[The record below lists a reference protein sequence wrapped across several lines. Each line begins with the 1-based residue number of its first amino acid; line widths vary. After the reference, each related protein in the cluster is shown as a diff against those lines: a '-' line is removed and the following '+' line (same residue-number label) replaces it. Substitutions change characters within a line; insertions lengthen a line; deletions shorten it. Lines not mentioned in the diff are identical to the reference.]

1 MAERSIIDQLDD
13 AVTALLEQR
22 EPVVSETDREL
33 TELVAVARELRGLPS
48 EQFRAALKEQLGG
61 KNDMSTAAKQIE
73 AIPQAATSLSP
84 YITYRDAAAAIDF
97 YKRAFGATELMR
109 LAEPSGKVGHAELQ
123 IGEVILQVADEYPD
137 YGMLSAET
145 LGGSPIKMHLYVPNV
160 DQFVER
166 AVAEGASLSR
176 PVEDHFYGDRGGQI
190 KDPFGY
196 TWIVATHQHDVSV
209 ADMQKSF
216 DEWHQAEHEQPKK
229 FKREGYHAVTPY
241 LIVKPADK
249 LVDFVKHAFGAVES
263 MRATGSAG
271 GLHCEVK
278 IGDSMVMIGGGPTFD
293 TRPTAIH
300 LYVSD
305 VDEVYARAMAAGATS
320 LGEPSDQEYG
330 ERIAAVKDIGG
341 NEWYIAKR
349 FDSTPIQDL
358 HTVTV
363 YFHPVGA
370 PKFIDFVEKA
380 FGAQVLER
388 HQSNEGFV
396 YHSKVRIGDSIIEL
410 GEAHDQ
416 WQPMRSAIY
425 LYVEDV
431 DATYKQALSAGATSA
446 LEPTDQPYGDRSA
459 WVNDEFGNI
468 WYLSSWTGGSSA

>member
-13 AVTALLEQR
+13 AVTALLQQR
-22 EPVVSETDREL
+22 EPVVSEADREL

-48 EQFRAALKEQLGG
+48 EQFRAALKETLGG

-73 AIPQAATSLSP
+73 SIPQAATSLIP
-84 YITYRDAAAAIDF
+84 YLCYRDAAVAIDF

-109 LAEPSGKVGHAELQ
+109 LAEPGGKIGHAELK
-123 IGEVILQVADEYPD
+123 IGEVLFMISDEYPD
-137 YGMLSAET
+137 YDAISAET
-145 LGGSPIKMHLYVPNV
+145 LGGSPIKLHLYVPDV
-160 DQFVER
+160 DQFAQR
-166 AVAEGASLSR
+166 AVAEGAIVSR
-176 PVEDHFYGDRGGQI
+176 PIEDQSYGDRAGQL

-196 TWIVATHQHDVSV
+196 TWMVATHKQDVSITN
-209 ADMQKSF
+209 MQKGF
-216 DEWHQAEHEQPKK
+216 DDYLAEREQPKK

-241 LIVKPADK
+241 LIVKPAVE
-249 LVDFVKHAFGAVES
+249 LVDFVKQAFGAVES
-263 MRATGSAG
+263 FRTTGSAG

-293 TRPTAIH
+293 TRPTAMH

-305 VDEVYARAMAAGATS
+305 VDDVYARAIAVGATS
-320 LGEPSDQEYG
+320 LLEPSDQEYS
-330 ERIAAVKDIGG
+330 ERFAVVKDIGG
-341 NEWYIAKR
+341 NEWYIEKR
-349 FDSTPIQDL
+349 LDPTPVQDL
-358 HTVTV
+358 HTVAV
-363 YFHPVGA
+363 YFHPIGA
-370 PKFIDFVEKA
+370 PRFIDFVEKA
-380 FGAQVLER
+380 FGAQVVER
-388 HQSNEGFV
+388 HQSDEGFV

-416 WQPMRSAIY
+416 WQPMPSAIY

-459 WVNDEFGNI
+459 WVNDEFGNV
-468 WYLSSWTGGSSA
+468 WYLSSWLG

>member
-22 EPVVSETDREL
+22 EPVVSGADREL

-48 EQFRAALKEQLGG
+48 EEFRAALKEQLGG

-73 AIPQAATSLSP
+73 SIPQAATSLSP
-84 YITYRDAAAAIDF
+84 YMSFRDAAAAIDF

-109 LAEPSGKVGHAELQ
+109 LAEPSGKIGHAELQ
-123 IGEVILQVADEYPD
+123 IGEVILMMADEYPD
-137 YGMLSAET
+137 YGAISAET
-145 LGGSPIKMHLYVPNV
+145 LGGSPIKLHLYVPNV

-166 AVAEGASLSR
+166 AIAEGASLSR
-176 PVEDHFYGDRGGQI
+176 PVEDHGYGDRGGQI

-196 TWIVATHQHDVSV
+196 TWIVATHQQEVTV
-209 ADMQKSF
+209 ADMQKQF
-216 DEWHQAEHEQPKK
+216 DEFLTAGEPKK
-229 FKREGYHAVTPY
+229 FKREGFNTVTPY
-241 LIVKPADK
+241 LTVKPAVE
-249 LVDFVKHAFGAVES
+249 LVDFVKQAFGAVES
-263 MRATGSAG
+263 FRTTGSAG

-278 IGDSMVMIGGGPTFD
+278 IGDSMVMIGGGPVFD
-293 TRPTAIH
+293 THPTAIH

-305 VDEVYARAMAAGATS
+305 VDEVYARAIAAGATS

-330 ERIAAVKDIGG
+330 ERLAAVKDIGG

-349 FDSTPIQDL
+349 FDSTPIQGL
-358 HTVTV
+358 HTVAV

-380 FGAQVLER
+380 FGAQVVER

-416 WQPMRSAIY
+416 WQPMPSAIY

-431 DATYKQALSAGATSA
+431 DATYRQALSAGATSA

-468 WYLSSWTGGSSA
+468 WYLSSWLG

>member
-1 MAERSIIDQLDD
+1 
-13 AVTALLEQR
+13 
-22 EPVVSETDREL
+22 
-33 TELVAVARELRGLPS
+33 
-48 EQFRAALKEQLGG
+48 
-61 KNDMSTAAKQIE
+61 
-73 AIPQAATSLSP
+73 
-84 YITYRDAAAAIDF
+84 
-97 YKRAFGATELMR
+97 
-109 LAEPSGKVGHAELQ
+109 
-123 IGEVILQVADEYPD
+123 
-137 YGMLSAET
+137 
-145 LGGSPIKMHLYVPNV
+145 V

-166 AVAEGASLSR
+166 AITEGASLSR
-176 PVEDHFYGDRGGQI
+176 PVEEHGYGDRGGQI

-196 TWIVATHQHDVSV
+196 TWIVATHQQDVSP
-209 ADMQKSF
+209 AEMQKQF
-216 DEWHQAEHEQPKK
+216 DEFLSAGESKK
-229 FKREGYHAVTPY
+229 FKREGFHAVTPY
-241 LIVKPADK
+241 IIAQPAVE
-249 LVDFVKHAFGAVES
+249 LVDFVKQAFGAVES

-278 IGDSMVMIGGGPTFD
+278 IGDSIVMIGGGPSFD
-293 TRPTAIH
+293 ARPTAIH

-320 LGEPSDQEYG
+320 LGEPADQEYG
-330 ERIAAVKDIGG
+330 ERSAAVKDIGG

-349 FDSTPIQDL
+349 FDSTPIPDL

-370 PKFIDFVEKA
+370 PKFIDFVERA
-380 FGAQVLER
+380 FGAQVVER

-459 WVNDEFGNI
+459 WVNDEFGNV
-468 WYLSSWTGGSSA
+468 WYLSSLLG

>member
-1 MAERSIIDQLDD
+1 MAERFIIDQLDD

-22 EPVVSETDREL
+22 EPAVNEADREL
-33 TELVAVARELRGLPS
+33 TELVAVARELRGLPT

-73 AIPQAATSLSP
+73 STPQAVTSVSP
-84 YITYRDAAAAIDF
+84 YITYRDATAAIDF

-109 LAEPSGKVGHAELQ
+109 LVEPSGKVGHAELQ
-123 IGEVILQVADEYPD
+123 VGALILMIADEYAD
-137 YGMLSAET
+137 YGMVSAET
-145 LGGSPIKMHLYVPNV
+145 LGGSPIKLHLYVPNV
-160 DQFVER
+160 DEFVEH

-176 PVEDHFYGDRGGQI
+176 PVADQFYGDRGGQI

-196 TWIVATHQHDVSV
+196 TWIVATHQHDVPV

-216 DEWHQAEHEQPKK
+216 DEFLSTHESKT
-229 FKREGYHAVTPY
+229 FKREGFHAVTPY
-241 LIVKPADK
+241 LTVKPAVE
-249 LVDFVKHAFGAVES
+249 LVDFVKQAFGAVEVFRTS
-263 MRATGSAG
+263 GSAG

-278 IGDSMVMIGGGPTFD
+278 IGDSMVMIGGGPGVD
-293 TRPTAIH
+293 TRPASIH
-300 LYVSD
+300 LYVRD
-305 VDEVYARAMAAGATS
+305 VDEVYERAMAAGAAS
-320 LGEPSDQEYG
+320 LVTPADLEYG
-330 ERIAAVKDIGG
+330 ERMAAVKDIGG
-341 NEWYIAKR
+341 NDWYIAKR

-358 HTVTV
+358 HTVAV

-370 PKFIDFVEKA
+370 PKFIDFVQKA
-380 FGAQVLER
+380 FGAQVVER
-388 HQSNEGFV
+388 HQSEEGFV

-416 WQPMRSAIY
+416 WQSMPSAIY

-446 LEPTDQPYGDRSA
+446 LEPTDQPYGDRNA

-468 WYLSSWTGGSSA
+468 WYLSTWLG